1 MKAPQI
7 KTPRLWVGIRNISD
21 YSPFGVLL
29 KERTVENEFFRRS
42 FNGMEVDNEVKGKG
56 NSYTTE
62 FRQYDPR
69 LGRWLSVDPLTTK
82 YPWITPYA
90 AFNNNPIYFID
101 IKGDESW
108 PPSKLIS
115 NKSSA
120 PILGSISEIQ
130 TYQQQN
136 NQNIKSNYVT
146 IAGIKY
152 SELSTY
158 SEQLKPIG
166 DNLFTNGAGLVYQ
179 RSFIIVKQ
187 TDKEED
193 LGFYVYNQE
202 LITREYNLIVYQDK
216 IDANN
221 DKKISTVE
229 INKEKERIID
239 SFIEELKV
247 QISTIYKNQ
256 NEILESVDISISD
269 SPLVKIKPDVIRKT
283 INETYPDIILNIS
296 KDVGLTFAAAAIDAN
311 INTSGGSVDD
321 ATKIKEHHPKIE

>member
-1 MKAPQI
+1 
-7 KTPRLWVGIRNISD
+7 
-21 YSPFGVLL
+21 
-29 KERTVENEFFRRS
+29 
-42 FNGMEVDNEVKGKG
+42 METDPEAKGKG

-82 YPWITPYA
+82 YPWITPYS

-101 IKGDESW
+101 IMGDESW

-120 PILGSISEIQ
+120 PVLGSISEIQ

-136 NQNIKSNYVT
+136 NQNLKSNYVT
-146 IAGIKY
+146 IGDIKY

-179 RSFIIVKQ
+179 RSFIVVNK
-187 TDKEED
+187 TDKGED

-202 LITREYNLIVYQDK
+202 LITREYNLSVTGGDV
-216 IDANN
+216 DANN

-229 INKEKERIID
+229 INKEKERIIN

-256 NEILESVDISISD
+256 NEILESIDISISD
-269 SPLVKIKPDVIRKT
+269 SPLVKIKPDEIRKT
-283 INETYPDIILNIS
+283 INETYPDIVLNIS
-296 KDVGLTFAAAAIDAN
+296 KDVGLTFGAAAIDAN

-321 ATKIKEHHPKIE
+321 ASKIKEHHPKIE